1 MSYMMNYN
9 WHKKFQKKSKVN
21 HNELYLLGLAEQNK
35 RKKELENQKKVKYGF
50 LINKIIL
57 TGYLSDSQRKKKRK
71 ENWNGGLS
79 HIRGTTRTSPVQ

>member
-35 RKKELENQKKVKYGF
+35 RKKELENQKKVKKQ
-50 LINKIIL
+50 LIKTTQML
-57 TGYLSDSQRKKKRK
+57 TDTLPDQAYIK
-71 ENWNGGLS
+71 
-79 HIRGTTRTSPVQ
+79 

>member
-35 RKKELENQKKVKYGF
+35 RKKELENQKKVKKNPENYV
-50 LINKIIL
+50 ITL
-57 TGYLSDSQRKKKRK
+57 TQ
-71 ENWNGGLS
+71 
-79 HIRGTTRTSPVQ
+79 P

>member
-1 MSYMMNYN
+1 MNYN

-35 RKKELENQKKVKYGF
+35 RKKELENQKKVKHGF
-50 LINKIIL
+50 LKNNIFL
-57 TGYLSDSQRKKKRK
+57 FDSQRKKKRK
-71 ENWNGGLS
+71 ENWNGGSS

>member
-35 RKKELENQKKVKYGF
+35 RKKELENQKKVKKNPKNYV
-50 LINKIIL
+50 ITL
-57 TGYLSDSQRKKKRK
+57 TQ
-71 ENWNGGLS
+71 
-79 HIRGTTRTSPVQ
+79 P

>member
-35 RKKELENQKKVKYGF
+35 RKKELENQKKVKNPKNYV
-50 LINKIIL
+50 ITL
-57 TGYLSDSQRKKKRK
+57 TQ
-71 ENWNGGLS
+71 
-79 HIRGTTRTSPVQ
+79 P

>member
-35 RKKELENQKKVKYGF
+35 RKKELENQKKVK
-50 LINKIIL
+50 KILKIM
-57 TGYLSDSQRKKKRK
+57 
-71 ENWNGGLS
+71 
-79 HIRGTTRTSPVQ
+79 